1 VNRRTVVCALVV
13 AMVAS
18 VALTL
23 PTGAAAS
30 GGGFSREIPSGG
42 TTSLQAPA
50 QGIGHDIQWPEF
62 PGQTEEEG
70 GPVPYG
76 GAIVDR
82 SQSHGHM
89 NGPSV
94 TSGRRV
100 KSNPTLGASFDGLDF
115 FQQRFARG
123 GNQFSVEPPDQGL
136 CVGNGYVMESVNS
149 VVNVYDTSGNS
160 LLPANPVGGAVDIN
174 TFYGYPPAINRG
186 TLVRGPFVTDPS
198 CLFDK
203 ATQRWFQLALT
214 LDTFPNGAFSGPNHL
229 DLAVSNTSS
238 PLGSWTIYRIPV
250 QDDGTAGTPNHH
262 CSPGT
267 NPGPTNPNACLG
279 DYPHIGADANGVYL
293 TTNEYDFF
301 GPNFHAAQIYAMS
314 KSELASTPASITL
327 IQLDTVGS
335 VASSQGTQPGFTVWP
350 ATSPGT
356 QFSTEA
362 GGTEYFLSS
371 NAAEEATGVPN
382 SPSSSSNELVL
393 WALSN
398 TSSLGGGSPSI
409 TLSNAVMPAK
419 TYGVPPKSNQKP
431 GDIPLGTCLQDTTT
445 PTPFGPGCWRFF
457 FVSGGPFPGA
467 LGILDS
473 NDTRMQQVYYAN
485 GKVWGA
491 LDTAVTV
498 NGTNKAAVEWF
509 VVKPTATAGSVTGK
523 VALSGYLALANNNL
537 TYPAVAVNASGR
549 GVMAFTLVG
558 QDNFPSAAYASIDA
572 VAGVGDIH
580 VAAAGAGP
588 QDGFSEYPVFNPRAR
603 WGDYGAAVA
612 AGSSIWIASE
622 YIGQTCTYATYLASN
637 FRCGNTRA
645 SLGNWATRISQL
657 TP

>member
-1 VNRRTVVCALVV
+1 MIKRAFGSTLVV

-18 VALTL
+18 LALTL
-23 PTGAAAS
+23 PTGASAS
-30 GGGFSREIPSGG
+30 GGGFTREIPSGG

-50 QGIGHDIQWPEF
+50 QGIGDDIQWPEF
-62 PGQTEEEG
+62 AGQTSEEG
-70 GPVPYG
+70 AAVPYG
-76 GAIVDR
+76 GTIVDR
-82 SQSHGHM
+82 SLSHGHG
-89 NGPSV
+89 NGPAA
-94 TSGRRV
+94 TSAKRA
-100 KSNPTLGASFDGLDF
+100 KSNPALTASFDGLDF

-174 TFYGYPPAINRG
+174 TFYGYPPAIDRS
-186 TLVRGPFVTDPS
+186 TLIRGPFVTDPS

-214 LDTFPNGAFSGPNHL
+214 LDTFSSGAFKGPNHL
-229 DLAVSNTSS
+229 DLAVSNTAS

-250 QDDGTAGTPNHH
+250 QDDGTDGTPDHH

-314 KSELASTPASITL
+314 KSELASTPASITVT
-327 IQLDTVGS
+327 QLDTVGS
-335 VASSQGTQPGFTVWP
+335 VDSGQGTQPGFTVWP

-356 QFSTEA
+356 QYATDA

-382 SPSSSSNELVL
+382 SPSSSSDELVL
-393 WALSN
+393 WALTN
-398 TSSLGGGSPSI
+398 TSSLGGGIPSI
-409 TLSNAVMPAK
+409 TLSNTVMPAQ
-419 TYGVPPKSNQKP
+419 TYGLPPKSGQKP

-445 PTPFGPGCWRFF
+445 ATPFGPGCWRFF
-457 FVSGGPFPGA
+457 FVSGGPFGGS

-498 NGTNKAAVEWF
+498 NGSNKAGVEWF
-509 VVKPTATAGSVTGK
+509 VVKPTASPGSVTGK

-558 QDNFPSAAYASIDA
+558 QDNFPSAAYAAIDA

-622 YIGQTCTYATYLASN
+622 YVGQTCTYATYLASG
-637 FRCGNTRA
+637 FRCGNTRG
-645 SLGNWATRISQL
+645 SLGNWDTRISQL